1 MAKWSRDEAKVL
13 NGRKAWR
20 LRAEGRRGEGRE
32 GGGGADATSRLS
44 SAVRLRGFEIGR
56 AHV

>member
-44 SAVRLRGFEIGR
+44 SEIGR

>member
-32 GGGGADATSRLS
+32 GGGGAGATSRLS
-44 SAVRLRGFEIGR
+44 SAVR
-56 AHV
+56 